1 MKRVFICG
9 HSIFLTGLANALEK
23 VPGVHVTRRP
33 ALSGSVD
40 LTNFDAVVVDF
51 DHVDAADVLA
61 ILRARP
67 DLQVVGVNAREGA
80 VTVLTFTL
88 TVTDTGDLT
97 GTDEVVVTVSAS
109 RPTGYRVILPIV
121 YKNATQ

>member
-109 RPTGYRVILPIV
+109 RPTVYRVILPIV